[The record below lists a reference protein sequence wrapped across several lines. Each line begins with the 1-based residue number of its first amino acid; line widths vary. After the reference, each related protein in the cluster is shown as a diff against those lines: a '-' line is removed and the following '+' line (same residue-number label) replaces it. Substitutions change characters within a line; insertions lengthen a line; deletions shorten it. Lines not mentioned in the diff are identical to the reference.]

1 MAKALARCAVLA
13 VLVIFG
19 LSLPME
25 AEAGGFSLRWVEAD
39 VVLDKDGKAQVSY
52 AVRWK
57 CRGAN
62 FHGFYFK
69 GFQEDPAFDYA
80 NADARQ
86 VS

>member
-1 MAKALARCAVLA
+1 M
-13 VLVIFG
+13 
-19 LSLPME
+19 
-25 AEAGGFSLRWVEAD
+25 
-39 VVLDKDGKAQVSY
+39 VLDKDGKAQVSY

-80 NADARQ
+80 NAYALDQNNTRYPLEIKRLTAANSAGGSLKSRA
-86 VS
+86 